1 MMIGEAKAMI
11 RKSPL
16 LKTLQVTALCTS
28 LAWVTACTP
37 IELGIIGSAAYNV
50 FYDPDVNLTQKS
62 YAAADYLH
70 QQSKTFYDRWS
81 EFKVLPLKN
90 TDAPDLETD
99 LGKEISHQVGSRF
112 SQLGYTMDL
121 SDVQQT
127 KIGNVAIGSYKAAKP
142 EMVLDG
148 YYTIKGRDVKTHL
161 RITDVS
167 NGRVV
172 SSFEYNVPKTYEME
186 RMNTPNIKIMR
197 TSQTP
202 QTPQNPQNP

>member
-1 MMIGEAKAMI
+1 MRMTSSKSKSFKALLLCGALACA
-11 RKSPL
+11 PL
-16 LKTLQVTALCTS
+16 
-28 LAWVTACTP
+28 ACTP
-37 IELGIIGSAAYNV
+37 IELGLIGGTAYEI

-70 QQSKTFYDRWS
+70 QQSSTFYDRWT

-90 TDAPDLETD
+90 SEAPDLETD
-99 LGKEISHQVGSRF
+99 LGKEISLQVGSRF

-127 KIGNVAIGSYKAAKP
+127 QIGDIEIGSYHSANP
-142 EMVLDG
+142 EMVLGG
-148 YYTIKGRDVKTHL
+148 YYTIEGREVKTHL

-172 SSFEYNVPKTYEME
+172 SHFDYIMPKTYEME
-186 RMNTPNIKIMR
+186 RMNKPIIKIMR
-197 TSQTP
+197 ATQ
-202 QTPQNPQNP
+202 Q

>member
-1 MMIGEAKAMI
+1 MTRVKFKIQIAA
-11 RKSPL
+11 
-16 LKTLQVTALCTS
+16 TCVAL
-28 LAWVTACTP
+28 AFVPACTP
-37 IELGIIGSAAYNV
+37 IELGIIGGTAYNV
-50 FYDPDVNLTQKS
+50 FYDPEVNLTQKS

-70 QQSKTFYDRWS
+70 QQSKTFYDRWT

-90 TDAPDLETD
+90 ADAPDLETD
-99 LGKEISHQVGSRF
+99 LGKEIAHQVGSRF

-121 SDVQQT
+121 SDVQQA
-127 KIGNVAIGSYKAAKP
+127 KIGNVEIGSYKAAKP

-172 SSFEYNVPKTYEME
+172 SSFDYTVPRTYEMQK
-186 RMNTPNIKIMR
+186 MNEPNIKIIR
-197 TSQTP
+197 TSQ
-202 QTPQNPQNP
+202 Q